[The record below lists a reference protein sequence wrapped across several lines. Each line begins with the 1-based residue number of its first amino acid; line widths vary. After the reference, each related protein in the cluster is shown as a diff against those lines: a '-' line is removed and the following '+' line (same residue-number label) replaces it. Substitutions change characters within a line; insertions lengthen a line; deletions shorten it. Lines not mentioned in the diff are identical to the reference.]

1 MNPEYLAI
9 AVSAIE
15 QLAEAAPSI
24 VSDIKSLLAPI
35 KEGRAPTH
43 EEWLAAEAAL
53 DAANAKV
60 QSN

>member
-1 MNPEYLAI
+1 MNPEYIAI

-15 QLAEAAPSI
+15 QLAEAAPDI

-43 EEWLAAEAAL
+43 AEWQQVTCPPEM
-53 DAANAKV
+53 
-60 QSN
+60 

>member
-9 AVSAIE
+9 AVSAVE

-53 DAANAKV
+53 DAAN
-60 QSN
+60 QTLQNS

>member
-1 MNPEYLAI
+1 MNPEYITI

-15 QLAEAAPSI
+15 QLAEAAPDI

-43 EEWLAAEAAL
+43 EEWQAAEAAL

-60 QSN
+60 QAG